1 MIYEDPNYD
10 NMTTDDIRDWVEL
23 RASKISFFFNPG
35 LAETGQTYICRSF
48 FYAGLVF
55 CIYVTFW
62 FYLYFRDLSILEQ
75 IKIVLNLK
83 RFQVLF

>member
-55 CIYVTFW
+55 FVFISHFGSIYISEIFP
-62 FYLYFRDLSILEQ
+62 F
-75 IKIVLNLK
+75 
-83 RFQVLF
+83 